1 MPPIPAKQ
9 LQMVASI
16 AVAYSGT
23 SIALN
28 VAAYN
33 EFVIGK
39 LTGDVAFTFTGAAV
53 GQRGVIW
60 LKADAVGGWRA
71 GFTAPAGFLIIED
84 ASVAAEADLAA
95 NGIARISYAMHTLDG
110 QNYLELDRSVR
121 LVTVNVVTFNGATVK
136 RTGDRV
142 VTS

>member
-1 MPPIPAKQ
+1 MLIAAKQ
-9 LQMVASI
+9 LAMVGTI
-16 AVAYSGT
+16 AVPYSGT
-23 SIALN
+23 SIALD
-28 VAAYN
+28 VGAYN

-39 LTGDVAFTFTGAAV
+39 LTGNVDFTFTHAAV

-84 ASVAAEADLAA
+84 SSVAAEADLAA
-95 NGIARISYAMHTLDG
+95 NAIARISYAMHVLDG

-121 LVTVNVVTFNGATVK
+121 TVSVNVVTFNGATVK

>member
-1 MPPIPAKQ
+1 MKIPAKQ
-9 LQMVASI
+9 LQMVDSV

-23 SIALN
+23 SIALDI
-28 VAAYN
+28 AAYN
-33 EFVIGK
+33 EFVVGK
-39 LTGDVAFTFTGAAV
+39 LTGDVNFTFSNAAL
-53 GQRGVIW
+53 GQFGVIW

-71 GFTAPAGFLIIED
+71 GFTAPATFLITED
-84 ASVAAEADLAA
+84 STIAAEADLAA
-95 NGIARISYAMHTLDG
+95 NAIARIKYALHVLDG

-121 LVTVNVVTFNGATVK
+121 TTAAKVVVYGGMTVK

>member
-1 MPPIPAKQ
+1 MRVPAKQ
-9 LQMVASI
+9 LQMVASA

-23 SIALN
+23 SIALDI
-28 VAAYN
+28 AAYN
-33 EFVIGK
+33 EFVVGK
-39 LTGDVAFTFTGAAV
+39 LTGDVDFTFTNAAL

-71 GFTAPAGFLIIED
+71 GFAAPAGFLITED
-84 ASVAAEADLAA
+84 SSIAAEADLAA
-95 NGIARISYAMHTLDG
+95 NAIARISYALHVLDG
-110 QNYLELDRSVR
+110 QNYVELDRSVR
-121 LVTVNVVTFNGATVK
+121 VTAAIVVTYNGATVK

>member
-1 MPPIPAKQ
+1 MRPSFKQ
-9 LQMVASI
+9 LQLVGSL
-16 AVAYSGT
+16 AVPYSGT
-23 SIALN
+23 SIALD

-39 LTGDVAFTFTGAAV
+39 LTGDVAFTFTNAAL
-53 GQRGVIW
+53 GQHGVIW

-71 GFTAPAGFLIIED
+71 GFTAPGSFLIIED

-95 NGIARISYAMHTLDG
+95 NTVARITYTMHVLDG

-121 LVTVNVVTFNGATVK
+121 SVSVNVVTFNGATVK